1 MAPWCCDHSAW
12 AEMTL
17 QQQSVRYLPELYSN
31 FCLCQCSSRL
41 LCSGSGLLDAEGLHP
56 SHYIPGMF
64 RLPFCMCDFNLTPK
78 HLHQFGPI
86 PVSRV
91 GWDPSKHSLLN
102 TCTQT
107 AVWGHLPAVVLW
119 LIQREKQFLPTVVI
133 FNTIVDRILA
143 HPGISAA
150 CAAMQ
155 GSFNIHAAL
164 IRSLALAHE
173 QHLRHIAGHA
183 PIEALCCLLASI
195 RLALVR
201 HAGLKN
207 RR

>member
-1 MAPWCCDHSAW
+1 MQRVFIPVTILLECLGFLFACVVSIGPLNICI
-12 AEMTL
+12 
-17 QQQSVRYLPELYSN
+17 N
-31 FCLCQCSSRL
+31 FLSIWTQ
-41 LCSGSGLLDAEGLHP
+41 
-56 SHYIPGMF
+56 
-64 RLPFCMCDFNLTPK
+64 
-78 HLHQFGPI
+78 

-102 TCTQT
+102 TRAQT
-107 AVWGHLPAVVLW
+107 AVWGHFPAVVLW

-133 FNTIVDRILA
+133 FNTIVDHILA
-143 HPGISAA
+143 HRGISTA

-164 IRSLALAHE
+164 IWSLALAHE
-173 QHLRHIAGHA
+173 KHLRHIAGHA
-183 PIEALCCLLASI
+183 PIEALCCLLALI
-195 RLALVR
+195 RLTLVR